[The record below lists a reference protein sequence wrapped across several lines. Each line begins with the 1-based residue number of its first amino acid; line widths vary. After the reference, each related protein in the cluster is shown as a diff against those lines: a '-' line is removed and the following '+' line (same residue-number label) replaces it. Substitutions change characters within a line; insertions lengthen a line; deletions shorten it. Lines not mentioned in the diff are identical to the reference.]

1 MRLEDSKLFQQKCVF
16 DQEQQMKEKLMQR
29 ERETMEEF
37 LYAELWK
44 RDMEQKIARE
54 RIEAENN
61 KKAVEER

>member
-1 MRLEDSKLFQQKCVF
+1 
-16 DQEQQMKEKLMQR
+16 MKEKLMQR

>member
-1 MRLEDSKLFQQKCVF
+1 MR
-16 DQEQQMKEKLMQR
+16 EKMAIK

-61 KKAVEER
+61 RKAVADKQSVLDW